1 MGIAILCAVICL
13 VALASLQWMRI
24 RKIPKEFELQPNC
37 LLTHA
42 PLLLMNGP
50 QSLFYFGRY
59 WNAIPQALRE
69 HGYET
74 YVWQSKNRDSLKR
87 LKEFE
92 HFLQMAQQQR
102 KQFHLIADA
111 SNLSLLESLARTPDL
126 PLVSLNL
133 VHSKSQRVERTS
145 QDLKPAD
152 IAIVE
157 WPLPTLPISK
167 TEKLQNWA
175 HNTWVGRK
183 KSIDLALLST
193 SHIKN
198 WLEIAISLAE
208 KEMKW
213 SHEHYGNTSDTT
225 HP

>member
-1 MGIAILCAVICL
+1 MIIAVLCSIVCLAILGG
-13 VALASLQWMRI
+13 LQWWRI
-24 RKIPKEFELQPNC
+24 RKIPQNFPLQPNC

-42 PLLLMNGP
+42 PLLLLNGP

-74 YVWQSKNRDSLKR
+74 YVWQSKSRDSKSQLD
-87 LKEFE
+87 EFE
-92 HFLQMAQQQR
+92 RFLKIAQEQR

-111 SNLSLLESLARTPDL
+111 SNLSLLETLARTPDL
-126 PLVSLNL
+126 PLASLNL
-133 VHSKSQRVERTS
+133 VHAKHHVIERTS
-145 QDLKPAD
+145 KDLKPAET
-152 IAIVE
+152 AIVE
-157 WPLPTLPISK
+157 WDLPTRPLTKI
-167 TEKLQNWA
+167 ERVQNLA

-208 KEMKW
+208 REMKW
-213 SHEHYGNTSDTT
+213 SHEHYANTSDTT

>member
-1 MGIAILCAVICL
+1 MGLAIVCSAICLAILGC
-13 VALASLQWMRI
+13 LQWLRI
-24 RKIPKEFELQPNC
+24 RRIPKEFSLQPNC

-42 PLLLMNGP
+42 PLLLLNGP

-59 WNAIPQALRE
+59 WNAIPHALRE

-74 YVWQSKNRDSLKR
+74 YVWQSKNRDSQSR

-92 HFLQMAQQQR
+92 HFLQMAQEQR
-102 KQFHLIADA
+102 KQFHLIADS
-111 SNLSLLESLARTPDL
+111 SNLALLEALARTPDL

-133 VHSKSQRVERTS
+133 VHAKNNTIERTS
-145 QDLKPAD
+145 QDLKPAET
-152 IAIVE
+152 AIVE
-157 WPLPTLPISK
+157 WALPTLPLSK
-167 TEKLQNWA
+167 LERVQNMA
-175 HNTWVGRK
+175 HNAWVGRK

>member
-1 MGIAILCAVICL
+1 MLLTVIGSLVC
-13 VALASLQWMRI
+13 VALLSYLQWRRI
-24 RKIPKEFELQPNC
+24 RKIPTEFSLQPNC

-42 PLLLMNGP
+42 PLLLLNGP

-59 WNAIPQALRE
+59 WNAIPHALRE

-74 YVWQSKNRDSLKR
+74 YVWQSKNRSSKQR

-92 HFLQMAQQQR
+92 HFLQIAQQQR

-111 SNLSLLESLARTPDL
+111 SNLALLEALARTPDL

-133 VHSKSQRVERTS
+133 VHAKDQAIERISQ
-145 QDLKPAD
+145 QLKPLD
-152 IAIVE
+152 KAIVE
-157 WPLPTLPISK
+157 WPIPTQPLSK
-167 TEKLQNWA
+167 LESVQNWA
-175 HNTWVGRK
+175 HNAWVGRK

-208 KEMKW
+208 REMKW